1 MANSP
6 IVSSLPAYVE
16 QKRLPLISKAI
27 LGGKSAR
34 LFTLQTGIKSSAALN
49 LIDTNVVFGD
59 GKTCGWAEAG
69 ATTLSQRIL
78 STGQI
83 KVNMAF
89 CDKAMLDTWAQYE
102 VRIAAGQKTLPFEEE
117 FVENITARIQEAI
130 EILVWQGNTAS
141 TNTNPNTN
149 KTNGMV
155 AILAAEAQGDNVV
168 LVTDGTEHGITYFAW
183 VNEVVAAI
191 PAAVRAKNDVAV
203 FCGYDVFYGYQQDV
217 LNANLYHYD
226 VNAEGD
232 EMKVVGTNIRLIP
245 TAGLDGTKSLV
256 AGSLSNMFYGC
267 DLADDK
273 EVYRLWYS
281 EDNGEFRFRAEF
293 NVGVQVAYPD
303 EMVLGVYGEFP
314 LIHCSAACGNILEE
328 E

>member
-27 LGGKSAR
+27 LGAKSAR

-69 ATTLSQRIL
+69 NTTLSQRIL

-83 KVNMAF
+83 KINMAF

-130 EILVWQGNTAS
+130 EVLIWQGNTAS

-155 AILAAEAQGDNVV
+155 GILSAEVQGGNTT
-168 LVTDGTEHGITYFAW
+168 LISEGVTRSVTYFTF

-191 PAAVRAKNDVAV
+191 PAAVRAKNDVVA
-203 FCGYDVFYGYQQDV
+203 FCGYDVYYGYQQDV
-217 LNANLYHYD
+217 LNANLFHYD

-232 EMKVVGTNIRLIP
+232 EMKVVGTNVRLIP
-245 TAGLDGTKSLV
+245 TIGLNGVNTIV

-303 EMVLGVYGEFP
+303 EMVMGVHEGSP
-314 LIHCSAACGNILEE
+314 LHCSATCGEE
-328 E
+328 LGFE